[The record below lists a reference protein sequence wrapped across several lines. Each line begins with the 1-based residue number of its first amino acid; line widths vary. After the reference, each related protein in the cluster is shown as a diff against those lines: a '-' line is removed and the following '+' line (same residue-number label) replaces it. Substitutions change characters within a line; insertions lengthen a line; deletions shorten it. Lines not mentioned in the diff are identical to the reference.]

1 MKKLIVCTALL
12 MSFFLMNTTA
22 LMATNTL
29 QVSTNGRFIVAEN
42 ETPFLPQND
51 WAFQLPWKLNDTDT
65 ESYIQQRAA
74 QGFNMITMY
83 SVYGYEEVTPTWD
96 LVNQNGDAP
105 FTVGSNG
112 KWDPL
117 QPIDAYWNYIGDV
130 IDTAAAEG
138 MYVNLMPMP
147 GWLVQWDDAHRIFDR
162 DFTNCYYFGNW
173 IGQFYADK
181 TNLIW
186 SIGGGG
192 IPDRYGDYT
201 PMYNAMAKGIAD
213 GVNGITSN
221 LNGTT
226 DYSTTLMTFD
236 STRWTHSSSYWFQD
250 EEWLDFNSIH
260 EVPGGTTPA
269 GTFYQIQEI
278 EGDYNLSPTKPTWLL
293 GAVFENQKTYFQAWQ
308 SRFQVYQTLFAGGFG
323 ISYGNQDV
331 TYFNDG
337 WDTNMNS
344 TAALQMKF
352 VSALLNSSSTNYQ
365 FLARIP
371 DQSLIVGDTGSISG
385 SGYYYDY
392 SDIIQATRTE
402 NGKYAMIYCA
412 NGRDITVSM
421 SQLANGTMSAKW
433 YNPRT
438 GDWTVISNDLPSGL
452 GTDDVLFDTPGDPS
466 DYGNDWVLVLDLVA
480 GPTPIDP
487 IVDITNQVA
496 AVTYDVT
503 EYTIGGTNNE
513 NVVGTMIWSNQL
525 TVAGGS
531 FPAAS
536 SWTIE
541 DITLNVGANVIKVTG
556 ENSIGDITSDS
567 ITITRGV
574 PGTGTPVLDI
584 TNDDVTVVYNTTEY
598 NLGFTINTNVVGMVH
613 WINPLSGMDDY
624 VDASAG
630 IIESI
635 ALAVGSNVISVAG
648 TNVYGQKSTDV
659 VTITRTASL
668 ATPIIDITTGNINV
682 SFEIT
687 QLDVS
692 GTADNIVGTMNWA
705 NQLTGGSG
713 NIPAMNNWTIPNMAL
728 NVGGNII
735 TVSGTNVY
743 GDIADANITVTR
755 LHESKI
761 TLRVSDN
768 KRFIVN
774 TDGTPFCPQNDW
786 ATKLV
791 WKLDSS
797 DALSYIQ
804 QRKAQKFNMITM
816 YSVDITNT
824 DSAATFDMVN
834 YNGYAPF
841 VNVNDKWDPMQP
853 VSEYWNHIG
862 DVIDT
867 AAANGMYVNLMP
879 LPARFVGLNE
889 ANRIFAQ
896 GDITNCYKYGY
907 WIGQLYADKTNLIW
921 SIGGGLQPDYYY
933 DYIPQFN
940 AMAKG
945 IADGVN
951 GVTNNLDGITDYSS
965 TLMTYDSARWTD
977 SSSAWF
983 NNEEW
988 LDFNSIH
995 EVPGGITPGGTFYQI
1010 LEIEDDYGKT
1020 PVKPTWLLGSVS
1032 EYQKTY
1038 FLEWQSRFQVY
1049 QTVFAGGFGI
1059 SYGNKNVEGF
1069 NDGWETNMN
1078 SEGALQMQYVTDLM
1092 TSVSN
1097 SQFLTRIPDQ
1107 SLIDGDTGE
1116 ITQGVSSSLWYMSE
1130 STIIQ
1135 ATRTENRNNAM
1146 IYSANGRNISVNMDQ
1161 LAIAGAL
1168 MTAEWYNP
1176 RVGDYT
1182 YIDEVLSGPGAPIF
1196 EFDPPGAEAEGNDWV
1211 LVLNGV
1217 PEPSLLLGGLLI
1229 GLALLRRK

>member
-1 MKKLIVCTALL
+1 MKKFLVCTALL
-12 MSFFLMNTTA
+12 MSFFFINSTA
-22 LMATNTL
+22 LMATNTM
-29 QVSTNGRFIVAEN
+29 QVSSNGRFIVKAGD
-42 ETPFLPQND
+42 TSFLPQND
-51 WAFQLPWKLNDTDT
+51 WATQLPWKLNDTDA
-65 ESYIQQRAA
+65 ESYLQQRAA
-74 QGFNMITMY
+74 QGFNMITIY

-138 MYVNLMPMP
+138 MSVNLMPMP
-147 GWLVQWDDAHRIFDR
+147 GWLVQWDDAHRIFGKDL
-162 DFTNCYYFGNW
+162 TNCYYFGNW
-173 IGQFYADK
+173 VGQFYADK

-213 GVNGITSN
+213 GVNGVISN

-236 STRWTHSSSYWFQD
+236 SSRWTHSSSYWFQND
-250 EEWLDFNSIH
+250 EWLDFNSIH
-260 EVPGGTTPA
+260 EVPGREGYPQYNQVTEITDDYGKTPV
-269 GTFYQIQEI
+269 
-278 EGDYNLSPTKPTWLL
+278 KPTWLL
-293 GAVFENQKTYFQAWQ
+293 GAVFENQKSYFQAWQ

-337 WDTNMNS
+337 WETNMNS
-344 TAALQMKF
+344 TAALQMQY

-365 FLARIP
+365 FLTRVP

-385 SGYYYDY
+385 SGWYQDY

-402 NGKYAMIYCA
+402 DGKYAMIYCA

-421 SQLANGTMSAKW
+421 SKLANGTMSAKW

-480 GPTPIDP
+480 GPAPIDP

-531 FPAAS
+531 FAAAS

-556 ENSIGDITSDS
+556 ENSIGDKASDS

-598 NLGFTINTNVVGMVH
+598 NLGFVINTNVVGLVH

-630 IIESI
+630 IIENI
-635 ALAVGSNVISVAG
+635 GLDVGTNLISVAG
-648 TNVYGQKSTDV
+648 TNVYGQKSTDSI
-659 VTITRTASL
+659 TIIRSASL

-682 SFEIT
+682 SFET
-687 QLDVS
+687 AQLDVS
-692 GTADNIVGTMNWA
+692 GTAVNIVGTMNWE

-713 NIPAMNNWTIPNMAL
+713 SIPATGNWTIPNMAL
-728 NVGGNII
+728 NIGNNII

-743 GDIADANITVTR
+743 GDIAGASITVTR

-786 ATKLV
+786 ATKIV
-791 WKLDSS
+791 WKLNNS
-797 DALSYIQ
+797 DAASYIS
-804 QRKAQKFNMITM
+804 QRKAQGFNMITI

-824 DSAATFDMVN
+824 DNAATFDIVN

-841 VNVNDKWDPMQP
+841 VNVDDKWDPMQP
-853 VSEYWNHIG
+853 DSEYWSEIG
-862 DVIDT
+862 NLIDT

-879 LPARFVGLNE
+879 MPARFVGFNE

-896 GDITNCYKYGY
+896 GDITNCYNYGN

-933 DYIPQFN
+933 DYVPQFN

-951 GVTNNLDGITDYSS
+951 GVINNLGGVTDYSS

-995 EVPGGITPGGTFYQI
+995 EVPGREGYPQYNQVTEIT
-1010 LEIEDDYGKT
+1010 EDYNKT
-1020 PVKPTWLLGSVS
+1020 PVKPTWLLGAVS
-1032 EYQKTY
+1032 EYQKEY

-1059 SYGNKNVEGF
+1059 SYGNKYVEDF
-1069 NDGWETNMN
+1069 NDGWDTNMN
-1078 SEGALQMQYVTDLM
+1078 SAGALQMQYVTDLM

-1107 SLIDGDTGE
+1107 SLIDGDTGS
-1116 ITQGVSSSLWYMSE
+1116 IFGTGWYQSD
-1130 STIIQ
+1130 SDIIQ

-1146 IYSANGRNISVNMDQ
+1146 IYTANGRNISVNMDQ

-1176 RVGDYT
+1176 RTGDYT
-1182 YIDEVLSGPGAPIF
+1182 FIDDVLSGPGAPIF
-1196 EFDPPGAEAEGNDWV
+1196 EFDPPGDEAEGNDWV

-1217 PEPSLLLGGLLI
+1217 PEPLLFINCYLLFFI
-1229 GLALLRRK
+1229 YYLKRK